1 MNYPISDTRSFLFAA
16 SWRSDGSSLSS
27 YTKPPTAASAPRPPV
42 GHGVSGPPG
51 HPSTATP
58 RASLPVILLSGR
70 VILLSEI
77 LKSRIHFTVLRIY
90 DSSHKT
96 FNRHRPK
103 SARLL
108 VSAGRAARRVSHAL
122 SPRVHFIS
130 LQLMAIITN
139 RFMGASLPRRRA
151 AATIVFA
158 DRHVSWYKLMIS
170 QPVIMVNTLIEQVL
184 SLRALEYVHII

>member
-1 MNYPISDTRSFLFAA
+1 MTQFLIRAHFFLPPLDGQSAA
-16 SWRSDGSSLSS
+16 CDGSSPSS
-27 YTKPPTAASAPRPPV
+27 STTPRPQRAERTSPARRPRGLRPAGAYIDCHAARV
-42 GHGVSGPPG
+42 APG
-51 HPSTATP
+51 N
-58 RASLPVILLSGR
+58 IIIFGR
-70 VILLSEI
+70 VILLSYI

-158 DRHVSWYKLMIS
+158 DRQVVS
-170 QPVIMVNTLIEQVL
+170 
-184 SLRALEYVHII
+184 

>member
-1 MNYPISDTRSFLFAA
+1 MTQFLIRAHFFLPPLDGQSAA
-16 SWRSDGSSLSS
+16 CDGSSPSS
-27 YTKPPTAASAPRPPV
+27 STTPRPQRASAPRPPV
-42 GHGVSGPPG
+42 AASATGSPARRAYIDCHAARVAPG
-51 HPSTATP
+51 N
-58 RASLPVILLSGR
+58 IIIFGR
-70 VILLSEI
+70 VILLSYI

-158 DRHVSWYKLMIS
+158 DRHVVS
-170 QPVIMVNTLIEQVL
+170 
-184 SLRALEYVHII
+184 